1 MSPNSAYIYSILS
14 EAIATK
20 NSAAFVVSGGS
31 SPIKIFQE
39 LSNSD
44 LDWSKVTITLV
55 DDRAVDKNHDD
66 SNEKLLNE
74 YLLINKA
81 SNANFV
87 SLFTDS
93 VNVKNIK
100 GGYDLML
107 LGMGEDAHFAS
118 LFPSMIDTSPEHF
131 NINSKPEIIYTEPM
145 GNPLHPRVSMNLS
158 MILNSKK
165 IILLASNSNK
175 SEMISQAK
183 NNTSLP
189 LHYLFNQE
197 LVNIEILKT
206 Y

>member
-55 DDRAVDKNHDD
+55 DDRAVDKNHND

-74 YLLINKA
+74 HLLINKA
-81 SNANFV
+81 SDANFI

-93 VNVKNIK
+93 NNVKNIK
-100 GGYDLML
+100 DGYDLML

-118 LFPSMIDTSPEHF
+118 LFPSMIESNPEHF

-145 GNPLHPRVSMNLS
+145 GDPLHPRVSMNLS
-158 MILNSKK
+158 MILDSKK
-165 IILLASNSNK
+165 IILLASNGNK
-175 SEMISQAK
+175 FELISEAK
-183 NNTSLP
+183 NNTGLP
-189 LHYLFNQE
+189 LYYLFNQE

>member
-1 MSPNSAYIYSILS
+1 MSPNTAYIHSILS
-14 EAIATK
+14 EAIAIK
-20 NSAAFVVSGGS
+20 NSASFVVSGGS
-31 SPIKIFQE
+31 SPISIFQE

-44 LDWSKVTITLV
+44 LDWPKITITLV

-81 SNANFV
+81 SNANFI

-93 VNVKNIK
+93 TNVKNIK
-100 GGYDLML
+100 DGYDLML

-118 LFPSMIDTSPEHF
+118 LFPSMVELNPEHF
-131 NINSKPEIIYTEPM
+131 NINSNPEIISTEPM
-145 GNPLHPRVSMNLS
+145 GNPLHPRISMNLS
-158 MILNSKK
+158 MILDSKK

-175 SEMISQAK
+175 FELISQAR

-189 LHYLFNQE
+189 LYYLLNQE

-206 Y
+206 F

>member
-1 MSPNSAYIYSILS
+1 MSPNTAYIHFILS

-20 NSAAFVVSGGS
+20 NSASFVVSGGS
-31 SPIKIFQE
+31 SPITIFQE

-44 LDWSKVTITLV
+44 LDWSKITITLV

-74 YLLINKA
+74 YFLINKA

-118 LFPSMIDTSPEHF
+118 LFPSMIETSPEHF

-158 MILNSKK
+158 MILDSKK

-175 SEMISQAK
+175 FEMISQAK

-189 LHYLFNQE
+189 LYYLFNQE

>member
-1 MSPNSAYIYSILS
+1 MSPNTAFIHSILS
-14 EAIATK
+14 KAIAIK
-20 NSAAFVVSGGS
+20 NAASFVVSGGS
-31 SPIKIFQE
+31 SPITIFQE

-44 LDWSKVTITLV
+44 LDWSKITITLV

-118 LFPSMIDTSPEHF
+118 LFPSMIETSPEHF

-158 MILNSKK
+158 MILESNK

-189 LHYLFNQE
+189 LYYLFNQE

>member
-55 DDRAVDKNHDD
+55 DDRAVDKNHND

-74 YLLINKA
+74 HFLINKA
-81 SNANFV
+81 SDANFI

-93 VNVKNIK
+93 KNVKNIK
-100 GGYDLML
+100 DGCDLML

-118 LFPSMIDTSPEHF
+118 LFPSMIESNPEHF

-145 GNPLHPRVSMNLS
+145 GDPLHPRVSMNLS
-158 MILNSKK
+158 MILDSKK
-165 IILLASNSNK
+165 IILLASNGNK
-175 SEMISQAK
+175 FELISEAK
-183 NNTSLP
+183 NNTGLP
-189 LHYLFNQE
+189 LYYLFNQE

>member
-1 MSPNSAYIYSILS
+1 MSPNTAYIHSILS
-14 EAIATK
+14 EAIAIK
-20 NSAAFVVSGGS
+20 NAASFVVSGGS
-31 SPIKIFQE
+31 SPITIFQE

-44 LDWSKVTITLV
+44 LDWSKITITLV

-118 LFPSMIDTSPEHF
+118 LFPSMIETSPEHF

-158 MILNSKK
+158 MILESNK

-189 LHYLFNQE
+189 LYYLFNQE

>member
-1 MSPNSAYIYSILS
+1 MI
-14 EAIATK
+14 
-20 NSAAFVVSGGS
+20 
-31 SPIKIFQE
+31 
-39 LSNSD
+39 
-44 LDWSKVTITLV
+44 
-55 DDRAVDKNHDD
+55 D

-118 LFPSMIDTSPEHF
+118 LFPSMIETSPEHF

-158 MILNSKK
+158 MILDSKK

-175 SEMISQAK
+175 SEMISRG
-183 NNTSLP
+183 
-189 LHYLFNQE
+189 
-197 LVNIEILKT
+197 
-206 Y
+206 

>member
-55 DDRAVDKNHDD
+55 DDRAVDKNHND

-74 YLLINKA
+74 HLLINKA
-81 SNANFV
+81 SDANFI

-93 VNVKNIK
+93 KNVKNIK
-100 GGYDLML
+100 DGCDLML

-118 LFPSMIDTSPEHF
+118 LFPSMIESNPEHF

-145 GNPLHPRVSMNLS
+145 GDPLHPRVSMNLS
-158 MILNSKK
+158 MILDSKK
-165 IILLASNSNK
+165 IILLASNGNK
-175 SEMISQAK
+175 FELISVAK
-183 NNTSLP
+183 NNTGLP
-189 LHYLFNQE
+189 LYYLFNQE